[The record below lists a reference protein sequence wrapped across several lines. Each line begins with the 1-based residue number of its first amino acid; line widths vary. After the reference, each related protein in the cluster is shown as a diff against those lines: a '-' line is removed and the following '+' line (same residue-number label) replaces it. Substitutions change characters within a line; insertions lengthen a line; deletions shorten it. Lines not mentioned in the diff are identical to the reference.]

1 MSDLILHHYDGS
13 PFAHK
18 IRVIFGLKDLAWKS
32 VDIPMIMPKPDLMPL
47 TGGYRRTPVLQVGA
61 DIYHDTQL
69 IAAELERRHPEPTLY
84 PNGGEGMA
92 HALTCWADQNLFG
105 AGTSAVFA
113 HIADKMPPAFFKDRS
128 AMRGQEPPPA
138 EKVMAAAPRLVAEL
152 NRSLSLLDGWLGD
165 GRKFLLGD
173 DAGLGDF
180 SIFHPVWMLNR
191 TGKKNAALLDPY
203 PNIRGWLERID
214 ALGTGTSTEMDS
226 KEALAVAKD
235 ASPADPGDSEP
246 DAAGPE
252 LGQKVSV
259 LSSDKVPDP
268 VIGDVV
274 AVRLNEVVI
283 RREDDEIGT
292 VQNHFPRFGYVIR
305 PV

>member
-18 IRVIFGLKDLAWKS
+18 IRVIFGLKGLDWRS

-69 IAAELERRHPEPTLY
+69 IAAELEQRHPDPTLY
-84 PNGGEGMA
+84 PEGGEGLA
-92 HALTCWADQNLFG
+92 HALTFWADQQLFG
-105 AGTSAVFA
+105 AGTSAVFS

-152 NRSLSLLDGWLGD
+152 NRLLGMVEGWLGD
-165 GRKFLLGD
+165 GRAYLLGD
-173 DAGLGDF
+173 QVGLADL
-180 SIFHPVWMLNR
+180 SVFHPLWMLNR
-191 TGKKNAALLDPY
+191 TGKKNAELLEPY
-203 PNIRGWLERID
+203 PNIQAWLGRID
-214 ALGTGTSTEMDS
+214 AIGTGTPTEMDS

-235 ASPADPGDSEP
+235 ADPAAPGDSQP
-246 DAAGPE
+246 DAAGPDV
-252 LGQKVSV
+252 GQRVSV
-259 LSSDKVPDP
+259 LSADKVPEP
-268 VIGDVV
+268 VVGEVV
-274 AVRLNEVVI
+274 AIAPNRIVI
-283 RREDDEIGT
+283 HRENDQVGAIH
-292 VQNHFPRFGYVIR
+292 NHFPRLGYIIR
-305 PV
+305 PA